1 MDDNKTNKLSK
12 HLNEH
17 PELIDKL
24 MKETEDKIRKKQL
37 SSFNIETQ
45 NPNIQLLKKK
55 GFEKFF
61 EKHKWKITFMFR
73 LLALITAI
81 VATIIAYYRFISSK

>member
-1 MDDNKTNKLSK
+1 MDDNKMNKLSK

-24 MKETEDKIRKKQL
+24 MKEAEDKIRKKQL

-55 GFEKFF
+55 GFEKFYGQ
-61 EKHKWKITFMFR
+61 HIGKITVI
-73 LLALITAI
+73 LGILVLILAGITI
-81 VATIIAYYRFISSK
+81 VESYYIFLWSH